1 MATAPLPSPQC
12 REHVEPGGDQPRRQ
26 IAASSSSSSFSHIE
40 TLTNTRP
47 GARATGGASP
57 RAQEPILLS
66 AGASLPAAWWCRVS
80 RYRRREGGE
89 GGRGEGAL
97 CVCLSLSFR
106 LSLSEQNADRK
117 CSCRNDSLR
126 RRQTLT
132 TTPSSPLHFR
142 HRVLVLPRDGGGCRR
157 LWCRSC
163 EAASTPLLG
172 WPALPG
178 LVVFLEATAAGS
190 WAGVVAVLP
199 GAPGLTG
206 RGRRRAEAALR
217 ALTRRRPSAPRK
229 PGSGCQRAD
238 ADRAPCKRCPC
249 RPDGWIARLP
259 PFERPDYVRL
269 GYFCEGHNPR
279 R

>member
-12 REHVEPGGDQPRRQ
+12 GEHVEPGGDQPRRQ
-26 IAASSSSSSFSHIE
+26 IAASSSSSSSFSHIE

-57 RAQEPILLS
+57 PAREPILQS

-89 GGRGEGAL
+89 GGGGRSPV
-97 CVCLSLSFR
+97 CVSLSFR

-142 HRVLVLPRDGGGCRR
+142 HRRAAAATSVRVFGCAAPHGPLRSAPHPGPGGGRQQGGGGSPLR
-157 LWCRSC
+157 LSPQGGCGCCLLVSILRSGVF
-163 EAASTPLLG
+163 AAARAGRVFP
-172 WPALPG
+172 
-178 LVVFLEATAAGS
+178 VFIFLEADRS
-190 WAGVVAVLP
+190 
-199 GAPGLTG
+199 GA
-206 RGRRRAEAALR
+206 R
-217 ALTRRRPSAPRK
+217 
-229 PGSGCQRAD
+229 
-238 ADRAPCKRCPC
+238 
-249 RPDGWIARLP
+249 
-259 PFERPDYVRL
+259 VRWW
-269 GYFCEGHNPR
+269 
-279 R
+279 